1 MPNEQCF
8 KEWKGWAM
16 SNAVDRLSK
25 QNHWNNNTDDLTS
38 GEGKSLIKSVQ
49 QRKGEQK
56 LEVPRRNLRLKRFV
70 FMLMDNPLDKEKL
83 IMEDGGQQY
92 LSK

>member
-1 MPNEQCF
+1 
-8 KEWKGWAM
+8 M
-16 SNAVDRLSK
+16 SNAVNRLSK

-56 LEVPRRNLRLKRFV
+56 LEVPRRNLHLKRFS
-70 FMLMDNPLDKEKL
+70 
-83 IMEDGGQQY
+83 G
-92 LSK
+92 